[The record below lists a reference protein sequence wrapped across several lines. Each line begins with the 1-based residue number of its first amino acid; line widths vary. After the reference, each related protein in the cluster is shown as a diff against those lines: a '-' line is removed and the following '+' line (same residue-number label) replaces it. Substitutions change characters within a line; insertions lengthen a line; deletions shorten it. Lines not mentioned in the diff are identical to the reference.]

1 MTRITMTAIGT
12 IAFAILPATAQ
23 VADDPVAT
31 PQIESPSMLPSTVNP
46 MLDPDKLEAEVDQGS
61 DLALEY
67 DEDAVGGVYYE
78 SEEDAAFEA
87 EVESEMSDE
96 TDIKADIDADVDLET
111 EVETPDT
118 D

>member
-1 MTRITMTAIGT
+1 MTRIMMTAIGT
-12 IAFAILPATAQ
+12 LAFALLPATAQ

-46 MLDPDKLEAEVDQGS
+46 MLDPDKLEAEVEQGS

-78 SEEDAAFEA
+78 REEDAADDA
-87 EVESEMSDE
+87 EVEPEISDE
-96 TDIKADIDADVDLET
+96 TEI
-111 EVETPDT
+111 EVDT
-118 D
+118 DAQVDVEAKFDAPEAD